1 MSYKCISQNRT
12 IYKDTF
18 DKHAKILVDSFNTAR
33 TLVHEN
39 REAINRTNWSKLS
52 KLLIKLQTN
61 LITVND
67 RFNLNISIRTIL
79 NTPLTID

>member
-39 REAINRTNWSKLS
+39 REAINSQNY
-52 KLLIKLQTN
+52 
-61 LITVND
+61 
-67 RFNLNISIRTIL
+67 LNY
-79 NTPLTID
+79 